1 MLIGTS
7 GICCGL
13 VFCLAMLEVHTRGAF
28 TGLILK
34 SAVYFEP
41 VFLLILDHLPY

>member
-1 MLIGTS
+1 MLIGAF
-7 GICCGL
+7 GIRRGL
-13 VFCLAMLEVHTRGAF
+13 VFCLAVLKVHIKGAF